1 MTVGLA
7 LLIFVSL
14 DYGTR
19 QIYLQ
24 IKARKKS
31 TKAAQ
36 QTELAKVSSKPSHRT
51 AHAKYHHGFV
61 PSSEGVDIF
70 GNTQTEY
77 FINSA
82 GFRDGSPRQVD
93 LASSQP
99 KILILGDS
107 YAEGIGIPWSETVAG
122 RLAAVFQPKGVEVLN
137 AAVASYCPSL
147 LLEKT
152 KILFEDERLQASLVL
167 LFVDISDIED
177 ELRYERSPQG
187 GFVQIS
193 GSRFADS
200 TYWTRDKYFADWL
213 EDSLEHNFT
222 LLGALSRN
230 LRQTWRRWGSPGG
243 TPELKRATWPEYH
256 GPAEGVVKEG
266 IRRAQGSLVKILEIL
281 RQHRVQPVLVIYP
294 WLEQVDAG
302 VVPSPA
308 EILWTEWARQH
319 DVPLVNLFPMFVP
332 LGKTYEKTFCLPGD
346 GHWNA
351 AGHKKVAEV
360 LIPRIEPILFPS
372 PR

>member
-1 MTVGLA
+1 MMAGLA
-7 LLIFVSL
+7 LLIFFSL

-19 QIYLQ
+19 QIYLR
-24 IKARKKS
+24 IKAWKKS
-31 TKAAQ
+31 AEAPSRTESEKPAGKPCHRAAH
-36 QTELAKVSSKPSHRT
+36 E
-51 AHAKYHHGFV
+51 KYHHGFA
-61 PSSEGVDIF
+61 PF
-70 GNTQTEY
+70 GQGIDVFGSTRTEY

-82 GFRDGSPRQVD
+82 GFRDSAPRQVD
-93 LASSQP
+93 LGGARP

-107 YAEGIGIPWSETVAG
+107 YAEGIGVPWPETVAG

-137 AAVASYCPSL
+137 AAVASYCPTL
-147 LLEKT
+147 LLAKT
-152 KILFEDERLQASLVL
+152 RILFEEMGLRASLAL

-177 ELRYERSPQG
+177 ELRYEPNAQG
-187 GFVQIS
+187 GFAQVS
-193 GSRFADS
+193 GSRFAEA

-213 EDSLEHNFT
+213 EDSLEENFT

-230 LRQTWRRWGSPGG
+230 LRQTWRKWGSPGG

-256 GPAEGVVKEG
+256 GPAEVVVEDG
-266 IRRAQGSLVKILEIL
+266 IQRAKDSLSKILVIL
-281 RQHRVQPVLVIYP
+281 QQHRVRPLLVIYP

-302 VVPSPA
+302 VVPSRA

-319 DVPLVNLFPMFVP
+319 DVPVVNLFPVFVP
-332 LGKTYEKTFCLPGD
+332 MGKAYEKTLCLPGD

-360 LIPRIEPILFPS
+360 LIPSIEPLLFSS
-372 PR
+372 P